1 MTSAIEFA
9 YHNGK
14 GPQGRHS
21 LQHELRCRGLIDIT
35 NPGEFAIRVPKIVVW
50 PTYRCVPGLGREGAE
65 VQHIG
70 VIDAEGLKHAEG
82 FLMEG
87 YHVVFKKVSKEQA
100 SDRPNLYR
108 TPTAPC
114 LTTPETVMQGPD
126 FEKEY
131 WKLRAAIRY
140 GVLRATK
147 YKVMDTAILADRL
160 LKGENPDEITQE
172 FEKIVLDIADQAVR
186 QNDQESPYRRYNSRG
201 YRGTIRTPL
210 PSPFPARRP
219 IVVNVIGEAQ
229 PDRFQAARPMTPAF
243 PHGTERQQQQGNL
256 SERH

>member
-1 MTSAIEFA
+1 M
-9 YHNGK
+9 K
-14 GPQGRHS
+14 G
-21 LQHELRCRGLIDIT
+21 
-35 NPGEFAIRVPKIVVW
+35 
-50 PTYRCVPGLGREGAE
+50 Y
-65 VQHIG
+65 
-70 VIDAEGLKHAEG
+70 
-82 FLMEG
+82 
-87 YHVVFKKVSKEQA
+87 YVVFKKVSKEQA
-100 SDRPNLYR
+100 SDQPNLYR

-114 LTTPETVMQGPD
+114 LISEETVMQGPD

-201 YRGTIRTPL
+201 YRGTIRTPP
-210 PSPFPARRP
+210 PSPFPTRRP
-219 IVVNVIGEAQ
+219 ITVNVIGEAQ

-243 PHGTERQQQQGNL
+243 PHGTERQQREANP